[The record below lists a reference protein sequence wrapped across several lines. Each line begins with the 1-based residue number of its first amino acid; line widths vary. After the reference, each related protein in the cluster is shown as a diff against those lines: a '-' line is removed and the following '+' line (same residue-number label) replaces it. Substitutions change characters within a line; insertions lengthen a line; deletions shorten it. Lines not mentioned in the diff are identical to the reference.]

1 MLLARVQPTPTAAL
15 RHVCFVLLPV
25 PVPLAAN
32 RSVIASAQPTPM
44 PHLEPTI
51 ILEHVLLVIM
61 AVMLNEPAGLA
72 ALPLRLAC
80 AQPTTME
87 II

>member
-1 MLLARVQPTPTAAL
+1 
-15 RHVCFVLLPV
+15 
-25 PVPLAAN
+25 
-32 RSVIASAQPTPM
+32 M

-80 AQPTTME
+80 AQPASME